1 MKKPNVTWHV
11 THSDGRVE
19 VWTELQD
26 ALESV
31 GLAPAEFADAWLG
44 APMPE
49 AGARIDRVSDYG
61 DDYVLAIGYN
71 TNELVK
77 MLERIRD
84 GKGVSIWD
92 RPYGYARETAIRVAG
107 KAEGW
112 IRDGRLSC

>member
-1 MKKPNVTWHV
+1 MKKPNITWQV

-31 GLAPAEFADAWLG
+31 GIAPAEIADNWLG
-44 APMPE
+44 EPMPE

-71 TNELVK
+71 TNELVG
-77 MLERIRD
+77 MLERVRD
-84 GKGVSIWD
+84 GYGVTLWD
-92 RPYGYARETAIRVAG
+92 RPYGYAREAAIRVAG